1 MYSYSALLALVAP
14 VYAIILIGF
23 GIRKLRWLTAESDA
37 SLLRVSVNLLAPCLI
52 LDSLIGNAAV
62 RQTEN
67 LLLPPLMGLLLSCLA
82 FGVAWIS
89 APLIGLKAPMQQRT
103 FSFVIGICNYG
114 FIPIPIVMALFDPAT
129 LGVLFT
135 HNLGVEVALWSV
147 GVLILTGAQA
157 GGGWRR
163 AINSP
168 VLAVIVGT
176 LLNLFR
182 GDLWLPG
189 FLLQTVHFIGVSS
202 VPVALLLTGASLA
215 DWGKFG
221 ESRPSRWVIGSAS
234 CLLRLLVLPLAMLI
248 VTRYLPCSIE
258 LKRVLVVEAA
268 MPCAVFP
275 VVLTRHFGGD
285 AAIALVA
292 VVSTSALG
300 LLTIPA
306 WIRFGLHF
314 VGAV

>member
-1 MYSYSALLALVAP
+1 MYSYTALLALVAP
-14 VYAIILIGF
+14 VYAIILTGF
-23 GIRKLRWLTAESDA
+23 AIRRLHWLTAEADA

-62 RQTEN
+62 RQADN
-67 LLLPPLMGLLLSCLA
+67 LLLPPAMGLALSCLA
-82 FGVAWIS
+82 FSVAWLA
-89 APLIGLKAPMQQRT
+89 APWIGLKSPLQRRT

-114 FIPIPIVMALFDPAT
+114 FIPIPIVMALFDEAT

-135 HNLGVEVALWSV
+135 HNLGVEIALWCV
-147 GVLILTGAQA
+147 GVLILTGARA

-163 AINSP
+163 ALNGP
-168 VLAVIVGT
+168 VLAVVAGT
-176 LLNLFR
+176 LLNLAR

-189 FLLQTVHFIGVSS
+189 FLLQTVHYIGISS

-215 DWGKFG
+215 DWGKFEQG
-221 ESRPSRWVIGSAS
+221 QGRREVVSIAS
-234 CLLRLLVLPLAMLI
+234 CVLRLLVLPLAMLVI
-248 VTRYLPCSIE
+248 TRFLPCSIE

-275 VVLTRHFGGD
+275 IVLTRHYGGD
-285 AAIALVA
+285 ASIALAA
-292 VVSTSALG
+292 VVSTSAVG